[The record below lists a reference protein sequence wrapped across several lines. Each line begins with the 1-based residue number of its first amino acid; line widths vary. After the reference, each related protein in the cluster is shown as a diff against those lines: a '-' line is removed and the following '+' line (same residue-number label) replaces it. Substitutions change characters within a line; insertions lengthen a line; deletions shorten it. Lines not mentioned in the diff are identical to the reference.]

1 MFIGHFAVGFAAKQ
15 ATPRV
20 SLAVLFVAAQLADL
34 LWPVFLMLGL
44 EQVRIE
50 PGNTAFTPL
59 NFISYPYSHSLL
71 MLVVWGV
78 VFAFVF
84 SREVRLKADATRAAS
99 APAAY
104 GWSEAVRLNGR
115 TFLVLFALVVS
126 HWVLDFVTH
135 RPDMPLYPGGP
146 KLGLELWAWVP
157 ATMAVE
163 VSMFLVGLWMYSRA
177 TRARDKRGRWGLVS
191 FAAFLVVGYIAAV
204 GGPPPPTVGTLAASA
219 LLGFVILMVWSWWAD
234 RHREAILRTR

>member
-1 MFIGHFAVGFAAKQ
+1 MFIGHFAVSFAAKQ

-34 LWPVFLMLGL
+34 LWPVFLMVGL

-59 NFISYPYSHSLL
+59 NFINYPYSHSLV
-71 MLVVWGV
+71 MLVIWGA
-78 VFAFVF
+78 VFAFAF
-84 SREVRLKADATRAAS
+84 SRELR
-99 APAAY
+99 
-104 GWSEAVRLNGR
+104 R
-115 TFLVLFALVVS
+115 TFWVLFALVSS

-146 KLGLELWAWVP
+146 KVGLGLWNSTP
-157 ATMAVE
+157 ATIAVE
-163 VSMFLVGLWMYSRA
+163 VPMFLLGLWIYGHA
-177 TRARDKRGRWGLVS
+177 TRARDKRGRWGL
-191 FAAFLVVGYIAAV
+191 AGLGAFLLVVYIANIL
-204 GGPPPPTVGTLAASA
+204 GPPPPSVRIIEVSA
-219 LLGFVILMVWSWWAD
+219 VIGFIVLIGWSWWAD